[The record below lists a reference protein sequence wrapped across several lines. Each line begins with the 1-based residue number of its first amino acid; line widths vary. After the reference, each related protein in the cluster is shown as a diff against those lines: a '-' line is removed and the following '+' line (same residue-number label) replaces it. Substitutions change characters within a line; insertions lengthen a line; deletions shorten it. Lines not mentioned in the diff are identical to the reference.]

1 MAGELV
7 VGYDGTPG
15 ARAAAAEALRLASKL
30 DERVVFAF
38 AYWSNPQGGD
48 VGDMLTALREVGEAH
63 LAEANAEAEKAGVA
77 ARGEMINGRPST
89 GLVEIADEV
98 DAQMI
103 VVGSYGEKP
112 LKGALIGSTAHK
124 LLHLSERPVLVVRAQ

>member
-1 MAGELV
+1 
-7 VGYDGTPG
+7 
-15 ARAAAAEALRLASKL
+15 
-30 DERVVFAF
+30 
-38 AYWSNPQGGD
+38 
-48 VGDMLTALREVGEAH
+48 
-63 LAEANAEAEKAGVA
+63 VA